1 MRAQTQQRSA
11 PVATPATGAS
21 GTGVTDIE
29 QLRQHPQF
37 NTLKQLIQQNPAALP
52 QVLALIGQQSPGH
65 YPFLTLTRPYPSLP
79 SSLPLIYPNSALIR
93 TL

>member
-1 MRAQTQQRSA
+1 LLFTLGIPEHVRAQTRSA

-52 QVLALIGQQSPGH
+52 QVLSLIGQQSPGH
-65 YPFLTLTRPYPSLP
+65 Y
-79 SSLPLIYPNSALIR
+79 LPLP
-93 TL
+93 